1 MSNTSPA
8 QRETFSKRSVFILA
22 AIGSAIGLG
31 SIWRFP
37 YVAYQN
43 GGGAFLIPFLI
54 ALLTAGIPMLFL
66 DYAMGHRFRG
76 GAPLTFRRFA
86 KHTETLGWFQVAICF
101 VIPCYYSV
109 IIAWSCAYMVY
120 SVKEAWG
127 NNPAEFFNNDFL
139 QSQSSLSVDFVP
151 AVLIPLIIVWVITIG
166 TLALGVQNG
175 VGNMSKFFV
184 PLLAALFLIL
194 VVRSLFLS
202 GASDGL
208 EVFFHANW
216 NLLSDGKVWIAAYS
230 QIFFS
235 LSVGYGIMITYSSY
249 LKRRTDLAGS
259 SLVVAFATTSFQVLA
274 GICVF
279 AALGFLAHQQG
290 TSVDSVAANGIG
302 LAFIAFPSVIS
313 QMHGGP
319 IFGVLFFL
327 SLVLAGLTSSIS
339 LVEVVAAAFQD
350 KFGLRRVPAVLIT
363 GIPMAIISI
372 VLFATTSGVNVLS
385 VVDKFINN
393 AIALNALVTLIL
405 ISWVYRRVEELHKHL
420 ISVSSLPV
428 GKWWNACISIITPVA
443 LVWMLFVEFSTII
456 RDGYEDHPTWFL
468 VAFGWGSMI
477 FALVFAIILALCP
490 WSDRIVH
497 LDGPVF
503 TPELTTEYQHPYYRE
518 WLAKHHPEQL
528 NAAPTTSAAP
538 VETIAS
544 ERQEETE

>member
-1 MSNTSPA
+1 MSSKTPA

-43 GGGAFLIPFLI
+43 GGGAFLIPFLV

-66 DYAMGHRFRG
+66 DYALGHRYRG

-86 KHTETLGWFQVAICF
+86 KRTEALGWFQVGICF
-101 VIPCYYSV
+101 VIACYYSV
-109 IIAWSCAYMVY
+109 IIAWSCAYTVY

-127 NNPAEFFNNDFL
+127 SDPATFFNQGFL
-139 QSQSSLSVDFVP
+139 QAQSSLSMDFVP
-151 AVLIPLIIVWVITIG
+151 AVLIPLIIVWVITVG
-166 TLALGVQNG
+166 TLAFGVQNG

-184 PLLAALFLIL
+184 PLLAVLFLVL
-194 VVRSLFLS
+194 VVRSLFLA
-202 GASDGL
+202 GAADGL

-216 NLLSDGKVWIAAYS
+216 NLLTDGEVWIAAYS

-290 TSVDSVAANGIG
+290 TSVDNVAANGIG

-313 QMHGGP
+313 QMPGGP

-363 GIPMAIISI
+363 GIPMAIISV

-393 AIALNALVTLIL
+393 GIALNALVTLIL
-405 ISWVYRRVEELHKHL
+405 IAWVYRRVEELHKHL

-428 GKWWNACISIITPVA
+428 GKWWNVCISIITPVA
-443 LVWMLFVEFSTII
+443 LAWMLFVEFSTII
-456 RDGYEDHPTWFL
+456 RHGYDNYPTWFL
-468 VAFGWGSMI
+468 TAFGWGSI
-477 FALVFAIILALCP
+477 LFALVFAIVLTAFK
-490 WSDRIVH
+490 WGDRVVH
-497 LDGPVF
+497 LDGPLF
-503 TPELTTEYQHPYYRE
+503 TPELTTEYQHPYYRQ

-528 NAAPTTSAAP
+528 NVVPAADAD
-538 VETIAS
+538 I
-544 ERQEETE
+544 EEEKK